1 MDLIIRLDGTLSA
14 RREAEWAHGLARPQK
29 HLLSAE
35 HCSPHV
41 HLHVIPRW
49 TTDAAAGAGVR
60 YFLKAAAHAV
70 RCAPDLS
77 EDPS

>member
-1 MDLIIRLDGTLSA
+1 MRVTVNLDGTLLA
-14 RREAEWAHGLARPQK
+14 KREAEWAHGLARPQK
-29 HLLSAE
+29 HPLSVE
-35 HCSPHV
+35 HRSPHV

-60 YFLKAAAHAV
+60 YFLRAAAHAV